1 MKDIIIIGG
10 GPGGYEAAIRGAQLG
25 ASVCLIERD
34 EMGGTCLNRGCIPT
48 KALYRNAEIIET
60 LKHADDFG
68 IEMGAFTLNI
78 EKIQSRKDG
87 VVKTL
92 VDGISQL
99 LDANKVEV
107 IKGNGVIKDGQTVEV
122 QTPEGPLSVKGKH
135 IIIATGS
142 KPASIP
148 VPGADLP
155 GILTSNEMLA
165 FKEIP
170 ESLLIIGGGVVG
182 IEFAGIFNAFG
193 SKVTVIDALDQI
205 ISFADQD
212 ITKRL
217 TQILKRKGIDIFTKL
232 MVKGI
237 ETTETGGYRILADG
251 KKGQVV
257 FEGDK
262 LLMAAGRV
270 PNYQQ
275 LGLDDAGILYTK
287 KGITVNENFQT
298 NIPTVYAIGDV
309 NGLWMLAHVASH
321 HGIHAVEHIM
331 GHHSNIKHQ
340 VVPSCVFVSPEVA
353 TVGLTEEQVEATGK
367 PYEANKF
374 MFAANGKALALG
386 ESEGLVKV
394 IECEGRIVG
403 VHIMGPHASDL
414 IHEAALA
421 INQGLGVEEIAGT
434 IHAHPTLAE
443 AFVEAVLGLHNQAIH
458 QVPKKVRK

>member
-34 EMGGTCLNRGCIPT
+34 EVGGTCLNRGCIPT

-60 LKHADDFG
+60 LKHADEYG
-68 IEMGAFTLNI
+68 IEIGDFTLNV
-78 EKIQSRKDG
+78 EKIQSRKES
-87 VVKTL
+87 VVKSL

-99 LDANKVEV
+99 LDANKIEV
-107 IKGNGVIKDGQTVEV
+107 IRGHGVIKDGQTVEV
-122 QTPEGPLSVKGKH
+122 QTAGGLIAINGRH

-148 VPGADLP
+148 VAGADLP
-155 GILTSNEMLA
+155 GILTSNEMLN
-165 FKEIP
+165 FTEIP
-170 ESLLIIGGGVVG
+170 ESLLVIGGGVVG

-217 TQILKRKGIDIFTKL
+217 TQVLKRKGIDIHTKL
-232 MVKGI
+232 MVKKI
-237 ETTETGGYRILADG
+237 EATETGGFRIYAEG
-251 KKGQVV
+251 KKGQVT

-275 LGLDDAGILYTK
+275 LGLDEAGIKYTK
-287 KGITVNENFQT
+287 KGIEVNENYQT

-331 GHHSNIKHQ
+331 GHPSSINHQ

-353 TVGLTEEQVEATGK
+353 TVGLTEEQVEALGR
-367 PYEANKF
+367 PYETNKF

-386 ESEGLVKV
+386 EGEGLVKV
-394 IECEGRIVG
+394 IELDGKIAG

-421 INQGLGVEEIAGT
+421 INQGLGVKEIAGT

-443 AFVEAVLGLHNQAIH
+443 AFVEAVLGLHNEAIH